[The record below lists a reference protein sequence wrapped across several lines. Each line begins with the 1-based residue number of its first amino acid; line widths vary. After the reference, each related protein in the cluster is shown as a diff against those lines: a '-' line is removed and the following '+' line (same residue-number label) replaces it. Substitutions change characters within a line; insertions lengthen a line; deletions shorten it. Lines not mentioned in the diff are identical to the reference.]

1 MRRIAAAF
9 LVASFLLVCSA
20 ASAQRT
26 GGSFGIR
33 SWGYRT
39 TTIIRPSS
47 VVPRP
52 TINRVGSSGTP
63 RFDRHVAWWPNMHS
77 GRHDHHVIVV
87 GSGDR
92 DRPTDEGA
100 KAAFCATLIACL
112 LAYAL
117 IKF

>member
-1 MRRIAAAF
+1 MKHPCEHFRHG
-9 LVASFLLVCSA
+9 
-20 ASAQRT
+20 T
-26 GGSFGIR
+26 E
-33 SWGYRT
+33 
-39 TTIIRPSS
+39 
-47 VVPRP
+47 
-52 TINRVGSSGTP
+52 INADVEWN
-63 RFDRHVAWWPNMHS
+63 DRLATYEAVNVRCEACMHS